1 MFLFYN
7 VFQEKMFTTK
17 IEDVYYLD
25 GDIASLQY
33 KTFTS
38 EISLSKLFLLCFFF
52 LRFDQRYINL
62 V

>member
-25 GDIASLQY
+25 GDNASLQY
-33 KTFTS
+33 KTFIS
-38 EISLSKLFLLCFFF
+38 EISLSKLLLLCFFF